1 VSSALGSDTLLRHR
15 PGVLF
20 RDLAGE
26 AVLLDPEAGIYFG
39 LNEVGTRAWNLIG
52 GAAGAGAT
60 LAAVH
65 AALLAEYD
73 APPERVWDDLL
84 ALIRDLL
91 AHHLIEPSPP
101 APLPRAGE
109 G

>member
-1 VSSALGSDTLLRHR
+1 VSASAPGPDTVLRHR

-39 LNEVGTRAWNLIG
+39 LNEVGTRAWNLFG
-52 GAAGAGAT
+52 PPEAGTGAT

-65 AALLAEYD
+65 AALLEEYD
-73 APPERVWDDLL
+73 APPERIWDDLL
-84 ALIRDLL
+84 ALVRDLL
-91 AHHLIEPSPP
+91 AHRLVEIDE
-101 APLPRAGE
+101 
-109 G
+109 